1 MPARNDSG
9 FSPYGDHVRPLT
21 PDHPISPRSP
31 LRNCLAAGPEVSA
44 GMMTNTVGKATPSGP
59 AGPSKLFTIY
69 SNPLPGPNSTSGCK
83 AAQSST
89 PEAEFQTSRH
99 APAPTLLAEPMRA
112 PIGPLCEYRLQ

>member
-1 MPARNDSG
+1 
-9 FSPYGDHVRPLT
+9 
-21 PDHPISPRSP
+21 
-31 LRNCLAAGPEVSA
+31 
-44 GMMTNTVGKATPSGP
+44 MMTTTVDKATPSGP
-59 AGPSKLFTIY
+59 ARPSKLFTIY

-112 PIGPLCEYRLQ
+112 PIGPLCEYRLQWRKPLGCLNVYHASVGPTGSGLARRGETPC